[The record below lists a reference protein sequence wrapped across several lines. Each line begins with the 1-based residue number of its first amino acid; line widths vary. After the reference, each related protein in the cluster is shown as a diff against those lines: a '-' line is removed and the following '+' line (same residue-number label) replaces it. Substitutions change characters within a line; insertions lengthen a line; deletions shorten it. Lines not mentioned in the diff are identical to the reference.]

1 MNKNIIIFIIILS
14 VFGLGCTS
22 QDDSF
27 SDQDDGGTVLADQ
40 QNIQGIW
47 QGVLEVSGTKLRIV
61 FNISAGQNSTL
72 TATMDSPDQE
82 VTGIPVDKVTFQND
96 NLNLEVQSIRGVYN
110 GRFSE
115 DDQTINGNWEQSG
128 QSFPLI
134 LQRID
139 KAPVL
144 NRPQEPERPYP
155 YEDEEVIYK
164 NETTGIELAGTL
176 TLPTSE
182 GPFPAVLLI
191 TGSGAQDRNETIL
204 GHRPFLV
211 LSDYLTRRGIAVLRV
226 DDRGIGGSSGDV
238 SQATSEDFAGDVL
251 TGVEYLKGREEI
263 DPGKIGLIGH
273 SEGGIIAPMA
283 AVRSEDVA
291 FIVMMGG
298 PGVTGEEILYL
309 QSELMLISEGVS
321 DDEITR
327 NREMQS
333 RIFDVVK
340 NEIDN
345 AAAEKKL
352 NVILDEIE
360 MPKENKQAEIEKC
373 LSPWFRYFL
382 TYDPK
387 PTLINVQCPVLA
399 IIGEKD
405 MQVSSRQNL
414 PVIEE
419 ALQTGGNKDYTVME
433 LPDLNHLFQTAI
445 TGSPSEYQQ
454 IEETISPIALEVL
467 GDWILQH
474 TEDI

>member
-1 MNKNIIIFIIILS
+1 MKKSIVIFVIILS
-14 VFGLGCTS
+14 IVGLGCTS
-22 QDDSF
+22 PNDSV
-27 SDQDDGGTVLADQ
+27 SDQDNEGTVLADQ
-40 QNIQGIW
+40 KDIQGIW

-61 FNISAGQNSTL
+61 FNISAEQNSTL
-72 TATMDSPDQE
+72 TATMDSPDQG

-115 DDQTINGNWEQSG
+115 DDQTIDGNWEQSG

-176 TLPTSE
+176 TLPSSE

-191 TGSGAQDRNETIL
+191 TGSGAQDRNSTIV

-211 LSDYLTRRGIAVLRV
+211 LSDYLTRRGIAVLRM
-226 DDRGIGGSSGDV
+226 DDRGIGGSSGNV

-263 DPGKIGLIGH
+263 DHGKIGLIGH
-273 SEGGIIAPMA
+273 SEGGIIAPMT

-298 PGVTGEEILYL
+298 PGVAGEEILYL

-321 DDEITR
+321 DDEITK

-405 MQVSSRQNL
+405 MQVPSRQNL

-419 ALQTGGNKDYTVME
+419 ALRTGDNKDYTVME

-454 IEETISPIALEVL
+454 IEETISPTALEVI

-474 TEDI
+474 TQDI

>member
-1 MNKNIIIFIIILS
+1 
-14 VFGLGCTS
+14 
-22 QDDSF
+22 
-27 SDQDDGGTVLADQ
+27 
-40 QNIQGIW
+40 
-47 QGVLEVSGTKLRIV
+47 
-61 FNISAGQNSTL
+61 
-72 TATMDSPDQE
+72 
-82 VTGIPVDKVTFQND
+82 
-96 NLNLEVQSIRGVYN
+96 
-110 GRFSE
+110 
-115 DDQTINGNWEQSG
+115 
-128 QSFPLI
+128 
-134 LQRID
+134 
-139 KAPVL
+139 
-144 NRPQEPERPYP
+144 
-155 YEDEEVIYK
+155 
-164 NETTGIELAGTL
+164 
-176 TLPTSE
+176 
-182 GPFPAVLLI
+182 
-191 TGSGAQDRNETIL
+191 
-204 GHRPFLV
+204 
-211 LSDYLTRRGIAVLRV
+211 V
-226 DDRGIGGSSGDV
+226 DDRGIGGSSGNV

-283 AVRSEDVA
+283 SVRSEDVA

-352 NVILDEIE
+352 NEILDETE
-360 MPKENKQAEIEKC
+360 MSKENKQAEIEKC

-405 MQVSSRQNL
+405 MQVPSRQNL

-445 TGSPSEYQQ
+445 TGFPSEYQE
-454 IEETISPIALEVL
+454 IEETISPTALEVI